1 MRPKER
7 VIARQSLDK
16 RLNKLR
22 NSEAL
27 ERPPR
32 GWIRAIRDALG
43 MTSSQLARRLGV
55 VQSRVTVME
64 QAEMR
69 QTLTLATLE
78 KAAQAMD
85 CQLVYTLVPRK
96 PLEQLVEDRAKL
108 KARKMLTHIS
118 HSMVLEAQGVAD
130 ADEQWQLEQMTREI
144 TDRAGSNLWKE
155 DE

>member
-7 VIARQSLDK
+7 VTARQSLDK

-27 ERPPR
+27 KRPPR

-64 QAEMR
+64 QAETR

-85 CQLVYTLVPRK
+85 CQLVYALVPRK
-96 PLEQLVEDRAKL
+96 PLEQLVEDRAQL
-108 KARKMLTHIS
+108 KARKMLKHIS
-118 HSMVLEAQGVAD
+118 HSMVLEAQGVED
-130 ADEQWQLEQMTREI
+130 ADERWQLEQMTREI
-144 TDRAGSNLWKE
+144 THRAGSNLWEE